1 MSTIDIAALSS
12 PISEESP
19 CGDDLEYDPAFGE
32 MERAAQG
39 KPEQEMGNAV
49 IAAEE
54 PDWKD
59 LKSKSLAVLSRSRD
73 LRAATYLTR
82 ALMHT
87 DGFPGFA
94 DGLELLRALLE
105 QHWENVHPKLDPDDD
120 NDPTMRVNT
129 ITTLVDPG
137 TTLRALKAIPLVKA
151 RGLGQYS
158 LRDIEIASGEAQPE
172 EGTQPV
178 EMSVIE
184 ATFQDADLEELKATA
199 EAGTRASETFAAI
212 DAHLLATVGTM
223 HAPDLSALPPILGRI
238 QALLGEQLHRR
249 GVVDASLVGDAVAA
263 AAAAQ
268 PPATGEI
275 NSREDV
281 IRALDKIVEYFNRH
295 EPSSPVPLLAKR
307 AKRLVSKSFLEILRD
322 MAPGGVH
329 EAEAIR
335 GPEDS

>member
-12 PISEESP
+12 AVSAESP

-39 KPEQEMGNAV
+39 KPEQEMGDAV

-54 PDWKD
+54 PDWRN
-59 LKSKSLAVLSRSRD
+59 LKSKSLEVMSRSRD

-87 DGFPGFA
+87 DGIPGFA

-105 QHWENVHPKLDPDDD
+105 QHWENVHPRLDPEDD

-129 ITTLVDPG
+129 ITTLVDQD
-137 TTLRALKAIPLVKA
+137 TSLRALKAIPLVRAK
-151 RGLGQYS
+151 GLGQYA

-172 EGTQPV
+172 AGTAPV
-178 EMSVIE
+178 EMAVIE
-184 ATFQDADLEELKATA
+184 AAFQDADLEELKATA
-199 EAGTRASETFAAI
+199 EAVARATTAFSAI
-212 DAHLLATVGTM
+212 DSFLLATVGTM
-223 HAPDLSALPPILGRI
+223 HAPDLSALPPILSRI
-238 QALLGEQLHRR
+238 QNLLGEQLRRR
-249 GVVDASLVGDAVAA
+249 GVVDAALVGAAVAA
-263 AAAAQ
+263 EAAA
-268 PPATGEI
+268 PSTGEI

-281 IRALDKIVEYFNRH
+281 IRAFDKICDYFSRH
-295 EPSSPVPLLAKR
+295 EPSSPVPLLVKR

-322 MAPGGVH
+322 MAPGGVN

-335 GPEDS
+335 GPED

>member
-12 PISEESP
+12 AISAESP

-49 IAAEE
+49 IAAED
-54 PDWKD
+54 PDWRE
-59 LKSKSLAVLSRSRD
+59 LKSKSLEVLSRSRD

-82 ALMHT
+82 AMMHT

-105 QHWENVHPKLDPDDD
+105 QHWESVHPRLDPEDD

-129 ITTLVDPG
+129 ITTLVDQD
-137 TTLRALKAIPLVKA
+137 TTLRALKAIALVRAK
-151 RGLGQYS
+151 GLGQYA
-158 LRDIEIASGEAQPE
+158 LRDIEIAAGETQPE
-172 EGTQPV
+172 AGMAPA

-184 ATFQDADLEELKATA
+184 ATFQDADLEDLKATA
-199 EAGTRASETFAAI
+199 EAVARASTAFTAI
-212 DAHLLATVGTM
+212 DAFLLATVGTM
-223 HAPDLSALPPILGRI
+223 HAPDLSALRPILSRI
-238 QALLGEQLHRR
+238 QNLLGEQLRRR
-249 GVVDASLVGDAVAA
+249 GVVDAALVGAAVAA
-263 AAAAQ
+263 EAAA
-268 PPATGEI
+268 PSTGEI

-281 IRALDKIVEYFNRH
+281 IRAFDKICDYFSRH
-295 EPSSPVPLLAKR
+295 EPSSPVPLLVKR
-307 AKRLVSKSFLEILRD
+307 AKRLVSKGFLEILRD

-335 GPEDS
+335 GPED